1 VGRAKRDRKSKKDTA
16 CRAILLSRPPPFAPP
31 RLNSCPSLS
40 SPSTLP
46 SIILLAV
53 ALCLDQDCAAPVG
66 FELYHCGTINTPRWD
81 REARSIKYNR
91 DDRRIIHTLVFPKLI
106 PSPTLLGPTLQE
118 YFPLAILSPSSILRQ
133 LRTVFPFLFSLYFKV
148 LSTQNIHQDQSD

>member
-53 ALCLDQDCAAPVG
+53 ALCPDQDCAAPVG
-66 FELYHCGTINTPRWD
+66 FELYHCGTITPPVGIERRAVLNITETTDESFTRLFSPNSSRLQHSLAPLYKNT
-81 REARSIKYNR
+81 
-91 DDRRIIHTLVFPKLI
+91 F
-106 PSPTLLGPTLQE
+106 
-118 YFPLAILSPSSILRQ
+118 LSPSSILRQ

-148 LSTQNIHQDQSD
+148 LSTQNILQDQSD